1 MELSVIELFL
11 NASLVVKAVIL
22 ILILASISSWMLIF
36 ERWLYIN
43 RVTQEFHDFEEQ
55 FWSDSGLESLL
66 IASQEDD
73 HKSIGAEYIFQVG
86 YLDYKRLSKEVDA
99 DTVMMSVQRNMRA
112 ALNREQYLLEKNL
125 PYLATIASVSPYI
138 GLFGTVW
145 GIMNSFQ
152 SIADSKNTSLAVVAP
167 GIAEALLAT
176 ALGLLAAIPAVI
188 FYNKLSGDSD
198 KIIAEQESFADE
210 FLLIL
215 SRQLE
220 STENRNT

>member
-73 HKSIGAEYIFQVG
+73 HKSVGAEYISSG
-86 YLDYKRLSKEVDA
+86 LS
-99 DTVMMSVQRNMRA
+99 
-112 ALNREQYLLEKNL
+112 
-125 PYLATIASVSPYI
+125 
-138 GLFGTVW
+138 
-145 GIMNSFQ
+145 
-152 SIADSKNTSLAVVAP
+152 
-167 GIAEALLAT
+167 
-176 ALGLLAAIPAVI
+176 
-188 FYNKLSGDSD
+188 
-198 KIIAEQESFADE
+198 
-210 FLLIL
+210 
-215 SRQLE
+215 
-220 STENRNT
+220 